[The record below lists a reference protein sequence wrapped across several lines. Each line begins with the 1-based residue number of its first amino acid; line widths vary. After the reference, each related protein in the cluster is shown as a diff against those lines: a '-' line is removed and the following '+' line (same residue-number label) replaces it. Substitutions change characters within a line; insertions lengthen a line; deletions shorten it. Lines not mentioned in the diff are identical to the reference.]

1 MATYNGEKYI
11 YRQVKSIMDQL
22 VENDELI
29 VSDDGSSDATL
40 SIIAAFGDDR
50 IKVFK
55 NAGQKG
61 PVGNFENA
69 ITKATGGIIFLAD
82 QDDQWLPRKL
92 EQHLK
97 LHQNNGYNLVVS
109 DAHVVDEDGNI
120 LFESFFK
127 QRGSRPG
134 FVKNVVKNSFIGCCM
149 SFDRKIIVYALP
161 FPPYIHMHDWWLGL
175 VAELKGKTCFC
186 DQKLIEY
193 VRHQSNASP
202 TLGESGYTAM
212 KRAMNRGRLLYGI
225 LKMMLRKK

>member
-11 YRQVKSIMDQL
+11 YRQVNSIMDQL
-22 VENDELI
+22 AENDELI
-29 VSDDGSSDATL
+29 VSDDGSTDATL
-40 SIIAAFGDDR
+40 SIIMTFADSR

-55 NAGQKG
+55 NGGQKG

-69 ITKATGGIIFLAD
+69 IKNANGDIVFLAD
-82 QDDQWLPRKL
+82 QDDKWLPRKL

-97 LHQNNGYNLVVS
+97 LHQNNGCNLVVS
-109 DAHVVDEDGNI
+109 DARVVDEDGNV
-120 LFESFFK
+120 LFESFFNE
-127 QRGSRPG
+127 RGSRPG

-149 SFDRKIIVYALP
+149 SFDRKIIAYALP

-175 VAELKGKTCFC
+175 VAEFKGKTCFC

-212 KRAMNRGRLLYGI
+212 KRAMNRGQLLYGI
-225 LKMMLRKK
+225 LKRSLRKK